1 MNAPKRVLVLGSVAL
16 GGAALIGWGWIR
28 HGTHDYLPGLLANLG
43 TALLLGVLFIVLQQI
58 ITRRIDDVRT
68 NTRDLQTGLG
78 QVQRD
83 LARTS
88 ERLDE
93 LTGATLSRIQS
104 AHAEL
109 ADEIGGLATD
119 VSFRRVFGLLSRGED
134 LQAFSRRGVRV
145 RHTDYRLRWQNRHIV
160 PRGEQENEP
169 IIQLVLEDRSGTP
182 LDVVVAWPQDQQFSE
197 RWPIWLRT

>member
-1 MNAPKRVLVLGSVAL
+1 MNAPKQVLVLGSVAL

-28 HGTHDYLPGLLANLG
+28 RGTHDYLPGLLANLG

-93 LTGATLSRIQS
+93 LTGATRSRNQS

-109 ADEIGGLATD
+109 ADEIRGLATD

-134 LQAFSRRGVRV
+134 LQVPRRGVRV
-145 RHTDYRLRWQNRHIV
+145 RLPLPTTAYAGRTGTSSPAASRRANQSSNSSWRIA
-160 PRGEQENEP
+160 
-169 IIQLVLEDRSGTP
+169 LVHR
-182 LDVVVAWPQDQQFSE
+182 
-197 RWPIWLRT
+197 

>member
-1 MNAPKRVLVLGSVAL
+1 MNAPKQVLVLGSVAL

-28 HGTHDYLPGLLANLG
+28 QGTHDYLPGLLPNLG

-93 LTGATLSRIQS
+93 LTGPPDPGISPHTPNSPTRSADSRPTSPSGASLGCSRAARTCRLSRAVGPRS
-104 AHAEL
+104 PP
-109 ADEIGGLATD
+109 ATD
-119 VSFRRVFGLLSRGED
+119 YG
-134 LQAFSRRGVRV
+134 
-145 RHTDYRLRWQNRHIV
+145 LRWQNRHIV
-160 PRGEQENEP
+160 PRGEQESEP

-182 LDVVVAWPQDQQFSE
+182 LDVVVAWPPGPAILE
-197 RWPIWLRT
+197 